1 MGLGSVQILKFGLRA
16 IGTTTVLAILVL
28 LLETRVLAAQV
39 GIPGPPQPPCIAT
52 APLDNPLLTV
62 EGNTYWCFVRNVGV
76 ATRNVSIDIRDELQT
91 EGFDTFTLTPGKV
104 GNTIAGHFTPMSC
117 VVRSAEGTTDSLQDL
132 MVVLQIEA
140 TNGAP
145 LGEEKGKFFQQC
157 PPSKF

>member
-1 MGLGSVQILKFGLRA
+1 
-16 IGTTTVLAILVL
+16 
-28 LLETRVLAAQV
+28 
-39 GIPGPPQPPCIAT
+39 
-52 APLDNPLLTV
+52 V
-62 EGNTYWCFVRNVGV
+62 EGNTYWCFVRNAGV

-91 EGFDTFTLTPGKV
+91 LAFSTFTLTPGRV
-104 GNTIAGHFTPMSC
+104 GSDISGHFTPMNC
-117 VVRSAEGTTDSLQDL
+117 VVRSTDGTTDSLKDL